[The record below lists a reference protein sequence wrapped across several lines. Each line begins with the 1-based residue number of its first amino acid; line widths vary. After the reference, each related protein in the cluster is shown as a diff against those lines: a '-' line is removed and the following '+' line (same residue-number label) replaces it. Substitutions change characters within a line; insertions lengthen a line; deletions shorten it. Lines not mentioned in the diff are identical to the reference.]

1 MAHHRKTKKQQ
12 SSERLSA
19 YRIMWIFAMFDLPTG
34 TKKERDAA
42 MRFRKNL
49 TKDGFTRMQY
59 SVYIR
64 HCPSSESAEA
74 YIRRIERYLP
84 DYGLV
89 SILRVTDKQ
98 FANILHFY
106 RSKPHPGPETPVQ
119 LAIF

>member
-1 MAHHRKTKKQQ
+1 
-12 SSERLSA
+12 
-19 YRIMWIFAMFDLPTG
+19 MWIFAMFDLPTV